1 MVKRIQCRHQSHNGR
16 FTFAF
21 AHSDGAQM
29 GPPASFILGSGAQW
43 VSVCVCSVGG
53 SVELPSALGTVT
65 LNDFFLLQWNFNNS
79 EIARLRNN
87 KTDVEIH
94 TRFRR
99 RLQLSPDFSLT
110 VRELTLQDSGVY
122 RRTGLKA
129 AGGQIP
135 THTIHLS
142 VYEKI
147 TAVQIKSDLTW
158 MPVNETCEVH
168 VMCSSSGDQSASYTW
183 RKGDQTVR
191 GRELH
196 FSLSPAEGGVT
207 VTCTV
212 HNGVS
217 EKSTNDTVMCTFAGD
232 PTHFNNTPANTHQL
246 QNSSNRLICSSLKV
260 HIQY

>member
-1 MVKRIQCRHQSHNGR
+1 
-16 FTFAF
+16 
-21 AHSDGAQM
+21 
-29 GPPASFILGSGAQW
+29 
-43 VSVCVCSVGG
+43 
-53 SVELPSALGTVT
+53 
-65 LNDFFLLQWNFNNS
+65 
-79 EIARLRNN
+79 
-87 KTDVEIH
+87 
-94 TRFRR
+94 

-217 EKSTNDTVMCTFAGD
+217 EKSTNDTVMCTFAVLNVNLSGKATLKIIQTYAPTSASDDDEVEEFYRQLDMMLARKSTYTVVMGD
-232 PTHFNNTPANTHQL
+232 FNAKVGKGRQGERGDANYEYY
-246 QNSSNRLICSSLKV
+246 NI
-260 HIQY
+260 IQST

>member
-1 MVKRIQCRHQSHNGR
+1 MAVGYTLYILAGSTMPHWYRTIGHAGVC
-16 FTFAF
+16 
-21 AHSDGAQM
+21 HSADLTLKG
-29 GPPASFILGSGAQW
+29 
-43 VSVCVCSVGG
+43 SVGG

-217 EKSTNDTVMCTFAGD
+217 EKSTNDTVMCTFAGSTM
-232 PTHFNNTPANTHQL
+232 PHWYRTIGHAGGSP
-246 QNSSNRLICSSLKV
+246 
-260 HIQY
+260 